1 MDQVEVHIVQPHVA
15 QGPLARHLN
24 MLLGVVG
31 VPQLGSDKELLA
43 GADPGFDC
51 APVSRL
57 SSSFVWSNGKH
68 GKVCP
73 LNHVLYLIPS
83 PTSFSLP

>member
-1 MDQVEVHIVQPHVA
+1 MSDLLSDWKVDQVEVHIVQPHVA

-24 MLLGVVG
+24 VLLGVVG

-43 GADPGFDC
+43 CAYSGFDG

-57 SSSFVWSNGKH
+57 NSSFVWSNDKH
-68 GKVCP
+68 V
-73 LNHVLYLIPS
+73 PS
-83 PTSFSLP
+83 KCAL